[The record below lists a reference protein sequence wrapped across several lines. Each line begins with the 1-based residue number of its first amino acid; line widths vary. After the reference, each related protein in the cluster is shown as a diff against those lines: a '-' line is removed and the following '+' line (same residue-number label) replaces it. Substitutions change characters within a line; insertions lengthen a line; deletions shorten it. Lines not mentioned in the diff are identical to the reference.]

1 MHPRLVW
8 EDADQELSAD
18 SDERW
23 AKLEIEQIVGEASM
37 LDVRAAG
44 LVARQLE
51 APIPPGPP
59 RELSAS
65 PDVEILSEADHDDA
79 SHAAE
84 DEPEPEP
91 GTTPRARGSEML
103 MITPRVSTRNLA
115 PVLEDREPPEREVAP
130 VVSVPTIVATALL
143 LRSGA
148 DVTLVGPTWTSL
160 GAAVTPSEVSDVVPS
175 TPPVGTPAHSR
186 AASHERTP
194 PPPRSALENMLAL
207 AGRLQREVAA
217 LQTELAL
224 ELWLNRENVKH
235 VARLHDNHVL
245 TRNADVERQALV
257 RPRISY
263 SQPANIQLPVTAQ

>member
-51 APIPPGPP
+51 APIALGPP

-65 PDVEILSEADHDDA
+65 PDVDVSSEAEGDDT
-79 SHAAE
+79 SHGAE

-91 GTTPRARGSEML
+91 GTTPRARGSDML

-115 PVLEDREPPEREVAP
+115 PVPEDREPPEREVPP

-148 DVTLVGPTWTSL
+148 DVTLVGPTWL
-160 GAAVTPSEVSDVVPS
+160 GAAVTLSEASDVVPS

-186 AASHERTP
+186 AASNERTP
-194 PPPRSALENMLAL
+194 PPPRSPLENMVAL

-257 RPRISY
+257 RARISY
-263 SQPANIQLPVTAQ
+263 SQPANIQLSVTAQ